1 MGADVLDGSALA
13 ADPDDRSEIA
23 VDADRKG
30 DRPNHIRS
38 VPEAAS
44 SISAM
49 C

>member
-38 VPEAAS
+38 EAAS